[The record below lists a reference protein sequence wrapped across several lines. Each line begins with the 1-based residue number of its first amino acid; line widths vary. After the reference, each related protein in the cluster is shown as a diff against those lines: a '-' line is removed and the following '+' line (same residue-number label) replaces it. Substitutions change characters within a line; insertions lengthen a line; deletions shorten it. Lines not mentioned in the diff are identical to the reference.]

1 MSQWHTADDKDIS
14 VDKDQVDIFVTQ
26 NDWGS
31 IYVSL
36 TFDQVKRIY
45 KDIQEREG

>member
-1 MSQWHTADDKDIS
+1 MSEWHTADDKDIS
-14 VDKDQVDIFVTQ
+14 VDKHQVDIFVTQ

-36 TFDQVKRIY
+36 TFDQVKRIH
-45 KDIQEREG
+45 KEIQEREG